1 MRIKSKKSKL
11 KQPLIN
17 IEKTI
22 DNSITFITG
31 DTLLSMQ
38 YDLIKN
44 LSSTKKEIDKIKKLL
59 KMQEVE

>member
-1 MRIKSKKSKL
+1 MAIKSKKSKL

-44 LSSTKKEIDKIKKLL
+44 LSNTKREIEKIKKLL
-59 KMQEVE
+59 KMSEVN

>member
-1 MRIKSKKSKL
+1 MSIKSKKSKL

-44 LSSTKKEIDKIKKLL
+44 LSETKKEIEKIKKLL
-59 KMQEVE
+59 KMEEVN